1 MSLEAADAQAEFP
14 AASEFLRGVRASIP
28 IVIAILPFAILFGV
42 LAQDAGLSI
51 FETVLMSATVFAGAS
66 QLVGIELFDHHV
78 APWMIVLSIF
88 AVNFRHVLYSAALG
102 RQVRGWPSWRKA
114 VGFFFLVDTQF
125 AECERRLGTGRPITF
140 AWYMGLGLSTYVL
153 WVVNSWLGAAF
164 GSLLPDLGSLGIAFL
179 LPIYFLGLVM
189 GFRTRPLFFPVVGA
203 SAAASILA
211 YETIGSPWH
220 VTVGALAGI
229 LVAVIVPVRSEGS
242 ARP

>member
-14 AASEFLRGVRASIP
+14 ATSEFLRGVRDSVP
-28 IVIAILPFAILFGV
+28 IVIAIMPFGILFGV

-66 QLVGIELFDHHV
+66 QLVGIELFGHHV

-102 RQVRGWPSWRKA
+102 RNVRDWPPLRKA
-114 VGFFFLVDTQF
+114 VAFFFLVDTQF
-125 AECERRLGTGRPITF
+125 AECERRLGNGRPITF
-140 AWYMGLGLSTYVL
+140 SWYMGLGLSTYVL
-153 WVVNSWLGAAF
+153 WLTTSWLGAAF
-164 GSLLPDLGSLGIAFL
+164 GSLIPDLRSLGIAFL
-179 LPIYFLGLVM
+179 LPVYFLGLVM

-203 SAAASILA
+203 SAIAAIAA

-220 VTVGALAGI
+220 VTAGALAGI
-229 LVAVIVPVRSEGS
+229 LVAVVAPVRDKGS
-242 ARP
+242 G